1 MTVFSTETEGV
12 NSDSTTAPATTT
24 TAASNSLTDAEI
36 ANNIP
41 VPMKVVSINPGLNPP
56 VVLKIPTV
64 TASNIRLE
72 PGLSEFPSD
81 EVPASDIPVALEV
94 TSIDDSSQE
103 SNDISASAAGNI
115 PVPVNILS
123 ANNTAVP
130 LKIIS
135 ATGNSAIPLRLSAAD
150 QNIIPLRISKTS
162 AADGIDDGG
171 GGDVEI
177 ISSGDD
183 ETAGSKIT
191 STANNADDKTSTA
204 DDDNDNA
211 DCHTVASSDDDTSND
226 NIASRITPAY
236 ANSSAYKITSAAVD
250 DDDNVPLNLTTKTRT
265 NNAVD
270 DNAKSNTW

>member
-1 MTVFSTETEGV
+1 M
-12 NSDSTTAPATTT
+12 NSDSTAAPTTT
-24 TAASNSLTDAEI
+24 TAASNTLTDAEI
-36 ANNIP
+36 ANIP
-41 VPMKVVSINPGLNPP
+41 AVPMKVMSINPALNP

-81 EVPASDIPVALEV
+81 EVPASNIPVALEV

-103 SNDISASAAGNI
+103 SNDISASAAGNV
-115 PVPVNILS
+115 PVPINILS

-135 ATGNSAIPLRLSAAD
+135 AADNAAVPLRLSAAD
-150 QNIIPLRISKTS
+150 KHIFPLRISKTS
-162 AADGIDDGG
+162 AADGVDDGG

-191 STANNADDKTSTA
+191 STANNADDKTTA

-211 DCHTVASSDDDTSND
+211 DCHTTASSDDETSND
-226 NIASRITPAY
+226 NVASRITPAY
-236 ANSSAYKITSAAVD
+236 ANSSAYKIISAAA
-250 DDDNVPLNLTTKTRT
+250 DDDNVPLNLTTKART

-270 DNAKSNTW
+270 DNAKSNT